1 MVKVIVRHKVE
12 DYETWKK
19 GFDAALDFRK
29 SSGEQSFKVFNNAE
43 DKNEVLVYLE
53 WDSMENAKKFMESD
67 TLKDKMKEVGVSEK
81 PDIYYVD

>member
-12 DYETWKK
+12 DYEKWRQ

-29 SSGEQSFKVFNNAE
+29 SSGEQSFKVFNNVN

-53 WDSMENAKKFMESD
+53 WDNMENAKNFMESD
-67 TLKDKMKEVGVSEK
+67 DLREKMKEVEVSEK
-81 PDIYYVD
+81 PDIYYVN